1 MTLFNKYRNLHMNP
15 NLLQQLVN
23 WPHYFISGT
32 ELKAMLTSTGTEDA
46 RKAIIK
52 RAVHEGYLQRLRRDY
67 YLIRHIANKPMINTF
82 ELAQFIYGPSYI
94 SFESALS
101 HHGWIPESVTVT
113 CSATIKQTKSFNT
126 PIGEFSFEKIPNDS
140 FKLGV
145 SYIKEDDARYL
156 MADPWKA
163 IADIIYCRKKSWRSI
178 NDLMFDLRIEEDSI
192 KNHKLDLLA
201 ELSKTYHHKL
211 TKQILQI
218 FFKELK
224 K

>member
-1 MTLFNKYRNLHMNP
+1 MNSK
-15 NLLQQLVN
+15 LLQQLVS

-32 ELKAMLTSTGTEDA
+32 ELKSMLAGTEDA

-52 RAVHEGYLQRLRRDY
+52 RAVHEAYLQRLRRDY
-67 YLIRHIANKPMINTF
+67 YLIRHIANKPIINTF
-82 ELAQFIYGPSYI
+82 ELAQFLYGPSYI

-101 HHGWIPESVTVT
+101 YHGWIPERVTVT
-113 CSATIKQTKSFNT
+113 CSATVKQTKSFNT
-126 PIGEFSFEKIPNDS
+126 PVGKFSFDKIPNDS

-145 SYIKEDDARYL
+145 YYVKEETSKYL

-163 IADIIYCRKKSWRSI
+163 IADMIYCRKKSWKSI

-192 KNHKLDLLA
+192 KKHKLDLLA
-201 ELSKTYHHKL
+201 ELSKTYPHKSSRQ
-211 TKQILQI
+211 TLQI

>member
-1 MTLFNKYRNLHMNP
+1 MNS

-32 ELKAMLTSTGTEDA
+32 ELKTMLTGTEDA
-46 RKAIIK
+46 RKGIIK

-67 YLIRHIANKPMINTF
+67 YLIRNIANKPMINMF
-82 ELAQFIYGPSYI
+82 ELAQLIYGPSYI

-101 HHGWIPESVTVT
+101 YHNWIPERVSTT
-113 CSATIKQTKSFNT
+113 CSATIKQTKSFST
-126 PIGEFSFEKIPNDS
+126 PVGEFSFEKIPNDS

-145 SYIKEDDARYL
+145 YYVKDESARYL

-163 IADIIYCRKKSWRSI
+163 IADMIYSKKKTWGSI
-178 NDLMFDLRIEEDSI
+178 NDLMLDLRIEEGSL
-192 KNHKLDLLA
+192 KNQKLNLLS
-201 ELSKTYHHKL
+201 ELSNEYTHKL
-211 TKQILQI
+211 TRQTLQT

>member
-1 MTLFNKYRNLHMNP
+1 MNS
-15 NLLQQLVN
+15 NLLQQLIN

-32 ELKAMLTSTGTEDA
+32 ELKATLTGTENA
-46 RKAIIK
+46 RKAIVK

-67 YLIRHIANKPMINTF
+67 YLIRNITNKPMINMF
-82 ELAQFIYGPSYI
+82 ELAQLIYGPSYI

-101 HHGWIPESVTVT
+101 YHNWIPERVSAT

-126 PIGEFSFEKIPNDS
+126 PAGEFSFEKIPNNS

-145 SYIKEDDARYL
+145 SYVKDESARYL

-163 IADIIYCRKKSWRSI
+163 ITDMIYCRKKSWGSI
-178 NDLMFDLRIEEDSI
+178 NDLILDLRIEEECI
-192 KNHKLDLLA
+192 KNHKLNLLA
-201 ELSKTYHHKL
+201 ELCSAYPHKL
-211 TKQILQI
+211 TRHTLQI

>member
-1 MTLFNKYRNLHMNP
+1 MTLSNKYHALHMNP
-15 NLLQQLVN
+15 SLLQQLIN

-32 ELKAMLTSTGTEDA
+32 ELKAILTGTEDA

-52 RAVHEGYLQRLRRDY
+52 RAVHESYLQRLRRDY
-67 YLIRHIANKPMINTF
+67 YLIRNIANKPIINTF

-101 HHGWIPESVTVT
+101 YHEWIPERVSIT
-113 CSATIKQTKSFNT
+113 CSATIKQTKSFNA
-126 PIGEFSFEKIPNDS
+126 PVGEFHFEKIPNDS

-145 SYIKEDDARYL
+145 SYIKEENTKYL

-163 IADIIYCRKKSWRSI
+163 IADMIYCRKKRWESI
-178 NDLMFDLRIEEDSI
+178 NDLKFDLRIEKECI

-201 ELSKTYHHKL
+201 ELSQTYSHKF
-211 TKQILQI
+211 TRQTLQI
-218 FFKELK
+218 FFKELRK
-224 K
+224 